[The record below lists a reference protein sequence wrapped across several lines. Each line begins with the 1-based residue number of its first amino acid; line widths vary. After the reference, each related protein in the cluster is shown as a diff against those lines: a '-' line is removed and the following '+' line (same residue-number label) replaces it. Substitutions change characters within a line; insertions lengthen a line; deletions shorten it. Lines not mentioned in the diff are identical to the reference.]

1 MLAVHTC
8 SFLRVRASL
17 PETPDAF
24 SLLTSPAGV
33 PMCAAA
39 SDLRQQELSASEPSI
54 FLSGMQALPTAG
66 ARHGGCQGPLPGIWR
81 GESRWP
87 AVLSGGVPV
96 FAGREGGYSPFYR

>member
-39 SDLRQQELSASEPSI
+39 SDLRQQE
-54 FLSGMQALPTAG
+54 FVGQ
-66 ARHGGCQGPLPGIWR
+66 
-81 GESRWP
+81 
-87 AVLSGGVPV
+87 
-96 FAGREGGYSPFYR
+96 